1 MLGVIGPRT
10 FQQER
15 FPALNLGCFSYD
27 GNFDALISLPQF
39 PDEESVILVV
49 EGNSLKNSLERTD
62 FLPLSNAQASSVVL
76 VCRALGVQ
84 ANGIPI
90 DLTGE
95 VHRCGQSRKQA
106 QAAHEQGEVLKLK
119 DDVEVSVKKGQD
131 NTYGQP

>member
-27 GNFDALISLPQF
+27 GNFDALISSLNF
-39 PDEESVILVV
+39 PMKTVFLVV

-76 VCRALGVQ
+76 VGRALGVQ

-95 VHRCGQSRKQA
+95 IHRCGQSRKQA